1 MARFASYSPLPDCS
15 MPIYLDHNATT
26 PLDPRVLEAML
37 PYLGGPY
44 GNPSSVHR
52 YGRAARDAV
61 EAARVQVAALA
72 GAQPAEVVWTSG
84 GTESNNLALK
94 GATEAARK
102 PSRILYGAT
111 EHPAVLETAEAL
123 RARGWQVETIA
134 IDNRGL
140 VDWPAFEAQ
149 LARAPLCIA
158 ALMAANNETGVIQDT
173 ARAAALVH
181 ARDAL
186 LLVDAVQAAGKLP
199 LQDSWQGGADLMS
212 LSSHKLYGP
221 KGIGALLV
229 RAGVELAPLLHGG
242 GQERGLRGG
251 TENVAAIVGFGVA
264 AQLAQQELEARSAQ
278 LLQLRQRLIAGLQA
292 MPGVTIFGEPAPRL
306 PNTVQF
312 ALKGWEGEA
321 LLMALD
327 RKGIAVS
334 SGSACSSGKGEPSHV
349 LLGMGLPRDVA
360 YGAIRVSLG
369 KDNSAAEIDRFL
381 AVLAELRAA
390 ALAA

>member
-1 MARFASYSPLPDCS
+1 
-15 MPIYLDHNATT
+15 MPIYFDHNATT
-26 PLDPRVLEAML
+26 PLDSRVLEAMH
-37 PYLGGPY
+37 PYLTGPY

-84 GTESNNLALK
+84 GTESNNLALQ
-94 GATEAARK
+94 GAAGVAAR
-102 PSRILYGAT
+102 PSRILYGST
-111 EHPAVLETAEAL
+111 EHPAVLETAESL
-123 RARGWQVETIA
+123 RRHGWQVETIA
-134 IDNRGL
+134 IDGQGL

-149 LARAPLCIA
+149 LARGPLCIA
-158 ALMAANNETGVIQDT
+158 ALMVANNETGVIQDVP
-173 ARAAALVH
+173 RAAGLVH
-181 ARDAL
+181 AARAL
-186 LLVDAVQAAGKLP
+186 LLVDAVQAAGKL
-199 LQDSWQGGADLMS
+199 LLDFAASGADLMS

-221 KGIGALLV
+221 KGVGALLV

-251 TENVAAIVGFGVA
+251 TENVAAIVGFGA
-264 AQLAQQELEARSAQ
+264 AAELAQQELQARDAH
-278 LLQLRQRLIAGLQA
+278 LLVLRERLVAGLHA
-292 MPGVTIFGEPAPRL
+292 LPGVSIFGEQSPRL
-306 PNTVQF
+306 SNTVQF
-312 ALKGWEGEA
+312 GLKGWEGEA

-369 KDNSAAEIDRFL
+369 QGNTAAEIDRFL
-381 AVLAELRAA
+381 AVLGELRAA
-390 ALAA
+390 ALAAA

>member
-1 MARFASYSPLPDCS
+1 
-15 MPIYLDHNATT
+15 MPIYFDHNATT
-26 PLDPRVLEAML
+26 PLDPRVLEAMQ
-37 PYLGGPY
+37 PYLTGPY

-61 EAARVQVAALA
+61 EAARRQVAELV
-72 GAQPAEVVWTSG
+72 GAEPKEVVWTSG

-94 GATEAARK
+94 GATEGHK
-102 PSRILYGAT
+102 PDRVLYGAT

-123 RARGWQVETIA
+123 VSRGWKVETIA
-134 IDNRGL
+134 IDGQGL

-149 LARAPLCIA
+149 LQHGPLRIA
-158 ALMAANNETGVIQDT
+158 ALMAANNETGVLQDV
-173 ARAAALVH
+173 ARAASLVH
-181 ARDAL
+181 VREAL
-186 LLVDAVQAAGKLP
+186 LLVDAVQAAGKIP
-199 LQDSWQGGADLMS
+199 LDFGAGSADLMS
-212 LSSHKLYGP
+212 LSAHKLYGP
-221 KGIGALLV
+221 KGVGALLV
-229 RAGVELAPLLHGG
+229 RAEVELAPLLHGG

-251 TENVAAIVGFGVA
+251 TENVAAIVGFGA
-264 AQLAQQELEARSAQ
+264 AAELAQRELESRAAA
-278 LLQLRQRLIAGLQA
+278 LLELRERLVAGLHA
-292 MPGVTIFGEPAPRL
+292 LPGVSIFGEAAPRL

-312 ALKGWEGEA
+312 GLKGWEGEA

>member
-1 MARFASYSPLPDCS
+1 
-15 MPIYLDHNATT
+15 MPIYFDHNATT
-26 PLDPRVLEAML
+26 PLDPRVLEAMQ
-37 PYLGGPY
+37 PYLSGPY

-52 YGRAARDAV
+52 YGRAARDAI
-61 EAARVQVAALA
+61 EAARLQVAALA

-94 GATEAARK
+94 GVAEAGA
-102 PSRILYGAT
+102 PGRILYGAT
-111 EHPAVLETAEAL
+111 EHPSVQETAESL
-123 RARGWQVETIA
+123 RHRGRQVETIA
-134 IDNRGL
+134 IDGQGL
-140 VDWPAFEAQ
+140 ADWPAFEAQ
-149 LARAPLCIA
+149 LARGPLCLA
-158 ALMAANNETGVIQDT
+158 ALMVANNETGVIQDT
-173 ARAAALVH
+173 VRAAALVH
-181 ARDAL
+181 AHGGL
-186 LLVDAVQAAGKLP
+186 LLTDAVQGAGKLP
-199 LQDSWQGGADLMS
+199 LEPFWSGGADLMS

-221 KGIGALLV
+221 KGIGALLI

-251 TENVAAIVGFGVA
+251 TENVAAIVGFGA
-264 AQLAQQELEARSAQ
+264 AVEMAQRELQQRSAQ
-278 LLQLRQRLIAGLQA
+278 LLALRERLLAGLCA
-292 MPGVTIFGEPAPRL
+292 LSGASVFAERSPRL

-312 ALKGWEGEA
+312 RLQGWEGEA

-327 RKGIAVS
+327 RKCIAVS

-369 KDNSAAEIDRFL
+369 KDNTEAEIDRFL
-381 AVLAELRAA
+381 AMLGELRAA

>member
-1 MARFASYSPLPDCS
+1 

-26 PLDPRVLEAML
+26 PLDPRVLEAMQ
-37 PYLGGPY
+37 PYLTGPY

-72 GAQPAEVVWTSG
+72 GAEPKEVVWTSG

-94 GATEAARK
+94 GATEVVK

-123 RARGWQVETIA
+123 AARGWGVETIA
-134 IDNRGL
+134 IDGSGL
-140 VDWPAFEAQ
+140 IDWPVFETQ
-149 LARAPLCIA
+149 LARVPLRIA
-158 ALMAANNETGVIQDT
+158 AVMVANNETGVLQDVP
-173 ARAAALVH
+173 RAAALVH
-181 ARDAL
+181 ARNAL
-186 LLVDAVQAAGKLP
+186 LLADAVQAAGKIP
-199 LQDSWQGGADLMS
+199 LDFHASGADLMS

-229 RAGVELAPLLHGG
+229 KPDVELAPLLHGG

-251 TENVAAIVGFGVA
+251 TENVAAIAGFGAAAELA
-264 AQLAQQELEARSAQ
+264 AQELQARAAALLA
-278 LLQLRQRLIAGLQA
+278 LREHLVAGLHA
-292 MPGVTIFGEPAPRL
+292 LPGVTIFGESAPRL

-312 ALKGWEGEA
+312 GLKGWEGEA

>member
-1 MARFASYSPLPDCS
+1 
-15 MPIYLDHNATT
+15 MPIYFDHNATT
-26 PLDPRVLEAML
+26 PLDPRVLEAMQ
-37 PYLGGPY
+37 PYLSGPY

-52 YGRAARDAV
+52 YGRAARDAI
-61 EAARVQVAALA
+61 EAARLQVAALA

-94 GATEAARK
+94 GVAEAGA
-102 PSRILYGAT
+102 PGRILYGAT
-111 EHPAVLETAEAL
+111 EHPSVQETAESL
-123 RARGWQVETIA
+123 RHRGRQVETIA
-134 IDNRGL
+134 IDGQGL
-140 VDWPAFEAQ
+140 ADWPAFEAQ
-149 LARAPLCIA
+149 LARGPLCLA
-158 ALMAANNETGVIQDT
+158 ALMVANNETGVIQDT
-173 ARAAALVH
+173 VRAAALVH
-181 ARDAL
+181 AHGGL
-186 LLVDAVQAAGKLP
+186 LLTDAVQGAGKLP
-199 LQDSWQGGADLMS
+199 LEPFWSGGADLMS

-221 KGIGALLV
+221 KGIGALLI

-251 TENVAAIVGFGVA
+251 TENVAAIVGFGA
-264 AQLAQQELEARSAQ
+264 AAELAQRELQQRSAQ
-278 LLQLRQRLIAGLQA
+278 LLALRERLLAGLQA
-292 MPGVTIFGEPAPRL
+292 LSGASVFAERSPRL

-312 ALKGWEGEA
+312 RLQGWEGEA

-369 KDNSAAEIDRFL
+369 KDNTEAEIDRFL
-381 AVLAELRAA
+381 AMLGELRAA

>member
-1 MARFASYSPLPDCS
+1 M
-15 MPIYLDHNATT
+15 MPIYFDHNATT

-37 PYLGGPY
+37 PYLTGPY

-84 GTESNNLALK
+84 GTESNNLALH
-94 GATEAARK
+94 GAAAVAAR
-102 PSRILYGAT
+102 PSRILYGGT
-111 EHPAVLETAEAL
+111 EHPAVLETAESL
-123 RARGWQVETIA
+123 RRHGWQVETIA
-134 IDNRGL
+134 IDGQGL

-149 LARAPLCIA
+149 LARGPLCIA
-158 ALMAANNETGVIQDT
+158 ALMVANNETGVIQDVP
-173 ARAAALVH
+173 RAAAAVH
-181 ARDAL
+181 AARAL
-186 LLVDAVQAAGKLP
+186 LLADAVQAAGKL
-199 LQDSWQGGADLMS
+199 LLDFTASGADLMS

-221 KGIGALLV
+221 KGVGALLV
-229 RAGVELAPLLHGG
+229 KAGVELAPLLHGG

-251 TENVAAIVGFGVA
+251 TENVAAIVGFGA
-264 AQLAQQELEARSAQ
+264 AAELAQQELQARDAH
-278 LLQLRQRLIAGLQA
+278 LLALRERLIAGLHVL
-292 MPGVTIFGEPAPRL
+292 PGVSIFGEQSPRL
-306 PNTVQF
+306 SNTVQF
-312 ALKGWEGEA
+312 GLKGWEGEA

-349 LLGMGLPRDVA
+349 LLSMGLPRDVA

-369 KDNSAAEIDRFL
+369 QGNTAAEIDRFL
-381 AVLAELRAA
+381 AVLDELRAA
-390 ALAA
+390 ALAAA